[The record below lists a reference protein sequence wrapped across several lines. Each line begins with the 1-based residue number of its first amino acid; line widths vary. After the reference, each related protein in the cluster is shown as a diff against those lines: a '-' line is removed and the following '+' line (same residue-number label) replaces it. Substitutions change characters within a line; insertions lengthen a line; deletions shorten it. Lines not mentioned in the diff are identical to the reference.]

1 MDHGR
6 INSRVGDS
14 KGITT
19 RLMPRHDRSDSAVV
33 GFQESKGVEK
43 N

>member
-6 INSRVGDS
+6 INSKGGDS

-19 RLMPRHDRSDSAVV
+19 RLMPHHDRSDSAVV
-33 GFQESKGVEK
+33 GFVKSKGVEK
-43 N
+43 S